1 MDATPAWRPL
11 ALEDAPA
18 LAELFAAVEAA
29 DGTDEH
35 YDAED
40 LAEELGDP
48 HVELT
53 HDSVGVWSGGELI
66 AYAKVKGLPDATDVH
81 LVYVEG
87 AVRPDVRGRGV
98 GTDLADWLVNRATQR
113 HGEQFPDLPG
123 EAHIQLHAPNTAKRA
138 LFQKAGF
145 EARRWFFDMRR
156 PLEGGSPDGGSIV
169 ATTPSDGLR
178 VVPFTDAYDDATR
191 LAHNEAFRDHWGH
204 TPTAPD
210 RWRHG
215 ATGARSFR
223 PDVSFLALDGEEVAG
238 YLISHE
244 YDAETA
250 MTGIRECWIDRLGT
264 RPAWRGTGV
273 ATALLT
279 TCLRAGQEQGY
290 RRAGLNV
297 DSVNA
302 NGALGLYERCGFR
315 TRHTWIGYVR
325 PL

>member
-1 MDATPAWRPL
+1 MHATPAHRPL
-11 ALEDAPA
+11 TLENAPA

-40 LAEELGDP
+40 LADELGDP
-48 HVELT
+48 RLELP
-53 HDSVGVWSGGELI
+53 HDSAGVWSRGELI
-66 AYAKVKGLPDATDVH
+66 GYAKATGLPDATDVH

-87 AVRPDVRGRGV
+87 AVRPDARGQGV
-98 GTDLADWLVNRATQR
+98 GAGLVTWQVTRAAQLHR
-113 HGEQFPDLPG
+113 ERFPDLPG
-123 EAHIQLHAPNTAKRA
+123 EAHIQIHAPNTAKRD
-138 LFQKAGF
+138 LYQGAGF
-145 EARRWFFDMRR
+145 QARRWFFDMRR
-156 PLEGGSPDGGSIV
+156 PLDGGEIPV
-169 ATTPSDGLR
+169 TAPAGGLR
-178 VVPFTDAYDDATR
+178 VVPFTTAYDEATR

-204 TPTAPD
+204 TPTAAD

-215 ATGARSFR
+215 TTGARSFR
-223 PDVSFLALDGEEVAG
+223 PDLSFLALDGDEVAG

-250 MTGIRECWIDRLGT
+250 MTGIRECWIAQLGT
-264 RPAWRGTGV
+264 RPGWRGGGV

-279 TCLRAGQEQGY
+279 TCLRAAQEQGF

-297 DSVNA
+297 DSANA
-302 NGALGLYERCGFR
+302 NGALSLYERCGFR
-315 TRHTWIGYVR
+315 TLHTWIGYVK